1 MVIGDIWAL
10 VVPPGSVLVKLV
22 VTLSIVP
29 GSCGF
34 IPYNVLLCVG
44 RWLETKVLVKIMHLL
59 ACIIFL
65 TNMEQ
70 QVGVETT

>member
-1 MVIGDIWAL
+1 MVTSGPSWFCIGKIGSKL
-10 VVPPGSVLVKLV
+10 SVVPC
-22 VTLSIVP
+22 
-29 GSCGF
+29 SCGTF
-34 IPYNVLLCVG
+34 IPYNVFLCVG
-44 RWLETKVLVKIMHLL
+44 RWLETKVLEKIMHLL